1 MAAPDLSGRSIADLI
16 SLRGRCAIVTGGAR
30 GIGASIAGRLA
41 EAGASVAVSDLDES
55 RAKAAASDL
64 SDQFGVTV
72 VGLAVDVR
80 SDTSV
85 ESMAQRASDTLGGL
99 DIWVNNAGIYPSRNL
114 LDMPTE
120 EWDQVLD
127 VDLRGAYIGAR
138 TAARQFVASDK
149 PGVILNVASTA
160 SFRAARP
167 GIAHYVS
174 AKHGLI
180 GLTKS
185 LAVELGPY
193 GVRVLAVAPTLI
205 DTPGIRESGRQTQM
219 AELYERIGR
228 EHPLGRAGVP
238 DDVARVALFC
248 VSDLAALMTGSVLLV
263 DAGGMAA

>member
-1 MAAPDLSGRSIADLI
+1 MAAPDFSGRSIADLI

-30 GIGASIAGRLA
+30 GIGASIAARLA
-41 EAGASVAVSDLDES
+41 EAGASVALSDLDETGA
-55 RAKAAASDL
+55 RAIANDL
-64 SDQFGVTV
+64 SDRFGVTV
-72 VGLAVDVR
+72 IGLGVDVR
-80 SDTSV
+80 SETSV
-85 ESMAQRASDTLGGL
+85 ESLAARASDTLGGL
-99 DIWVNNAGIYPSRNL
+99 DIWVNNAGIYPSSNL
-114 LDMPTE
+114 LEMATE
-120 EWDQVLD
+120 EWDQVLE
-127 VDLRGAYIGAR
+127 VDLRGAYLGAR
-138 TAARQFVASDK
+138 TAARHLVAGDRS
-149 PGVILNVASTA
+149 GVILNVASTA

-185 LAVELGPY
+185 LAVELGPH

-205 DTPGIRESGRQTQM
+205 DTPGIRESGRQSDR

-228 EHPLGRAGVP
+228 AHPLGRAGVA

-263 DAGGMAA
+263 DAGGMAT